1 MINRDPLGERC
12 EEILRLGM
20 YGVRTIEISLWYT
33 GKRTQLTSKRILNKL
48 VYHAKM
54 TWAYVT
60 EFLQLIGLMPAP
72 TQAELNAGFD
82 RLRAHLADTR
92 YDDDP
97 NVQSCKSEIRD
108 LLAKYDKS
116 R

>member
-1 MINRDPLGERC
+1 MINRDPLGEIC

-33 GKRTQLTSKRILNKL
+33 VKRTQLKGESIAIKII
-48 VYHAKM
+48 YHARV
-54 TWAYVT
+54 TWSYVK
-60 EFLQLIGLMPAP
+60 EHLQLIGLLPAP

-92 YDDDP
+92 YDSDP
-97 NVQSCKSEIRD
+97 NIQARKSEIRA

-116 R
+116 